1 MASIILDPN
10 KSFIQIDTFYV
21 EEIKRMGPLEI
32 IKHHFIRSQDELEEW
47 TGRGY
52 SMPQQGIENQND
64 EQTIKKLSTKWK
76 RLTWKEQNTIFSNCF
91 RTKPSADGKSTIT
104 EMDGMRY
111 RELKIKMCLKDWD
124 IVDEMGN
131 KIPVSEE
138 NIDNMV
144 PEVAN
149 ELLDSFEKLTEPS
162 GDDLKK

>member
-52 SMPQQGIENQND
+52 SMPQQGTENQDD
-64 EQTIKKLSTKWK
+64 EKTIKKLSTKWK
-76 RLTWKEQNTIFSNCF
+76 RLTWKEQNVILSSCF
-91 RTKPSADGKSTIT
+91 ISKPSADGKLIT
-104 EMDGMRY
+104 SMDGMKF
-111 RELKIKMCLKDWD
+111 REMKLKTCLKDWD
-124 IVDEMGN
+124 ILDSYGN
-131 KIPVSEE
+131 KIPITEE

-149 ELLDSFEKLTEPS
+149 ELIDSFEKLTEPT